1 MLDAVL
7 LDWEGVLAD
16 TRDARRDAL
25 LRALADENVH
35 LDGNLYAMLCE
46 GRSRPAA
53 IASALRHA
61 GLVDPT
67 LADLVGLRASRAFAE
82 RLGKGFVLATGA
94 RELVEHL
101 RVHAPVAIVTSATRA
116 ETEFVLRLAALEG
129 TVATIVSADD
139 AMDWDSGGAHREAL
153 TRLARKRQLNPQ
165 RVVALAQSAPALE
178 AARLAG
184 VRSIAVDA
192 PAHVA
197 IEADGTV
204 DSIVGLTVADLARLA
219 GVTAVGQ
226 RS

>member
-16 TRDARRDAL
+16 TRDARRGAL
-25 LRALADENVH
+25 LRALADEGVR
-35 LDGNLYAMLCE
+35 LDDVSYATQCE
-46 GRSRPAA
+46 GLSRSAA

-61 GLVDPT
+61 GLTDPT

-82 RLGKGFVLATGA
+82 RIGKGFVLATGA

-101 RVHAPVAIVTSATRA
+101 RVHSPVAIVTSATRA

-139 AMDWDSGGAHREAL
+139 AVDWVSGAAHREAL
-153 TRLARKRQLNPQ
+153 ARLARRRALKPE
-165 RVVALAQSAPALE
+165 RVVALAQSSPALL
-178 AARLAG
+178 AARHAG
-184 VRSIAVDA
+184 VRTIAVAA

-197 IEADGTV
+197 IHADGAV
-204 DSIVGLTVADLARLA
+204 DSIAGLTVADLARLA
-219 GVTAVGQ
+219 GVAVGQ

>member
-25 LRALADENVH
+25 LRALADEDVH
-35 LDGNLYAMLCE
+35 LDGVLYATHCE
-46 GRSRPAA
+46 GLSRHAA

-61 GLVDPT
+61 GLGDPA

-82 RLGKGFVLATGA
+82 RLGKGFVLAPGA
-94 RELVEHL
+94 RELVAHL

-116 ETEFVLRLAALEG
+116 ETEFVLRLASLEG

-139 AMDWDSGGAHREAL
+139 TVDWDSGGAHREAL
-153 TRLARKRQLNPQ
+153 ARLARKRPIDAR

-178 AARLAG
+178 AARRAG

-197 IEADGTV
+197 IQADGTV
-204 DSIVGLTVADLARLA
+204 DSIAGLTVGALARLA